1 MKIELELVDAVR
13 PAYQATPQAAPAD
26 VRLFQAMV
34 RDEASTHSL
43 LQPVQEYA
51 QSMGVRY
58 EAWRNDW
65 MSLGTKIDLTDPRSA
80 VRMLEQQAR
89 LSSQSVQFQF
99 ALQSA
104 DNVRHAFKSLTQQ
117 QA

>member
-1 MKIELELVDAVR
+1 
-13 PAYQATPQAAPAD
+13 
-26 VRLFQAMV
+26 
-34 RDEASTHSL
+34 
-43 LQPVQEYA
+43 
-51 QSMGVRY
+51 MGARY

-65 MSLGTKIDLTDPRSA
+65 MSLGTNIDLTDQRSA